1 MNYKDLKLK
10 NSYISYGEDNIAASF
25 LVPALQCTKIYR
37 RSVGFFSSQVL
48 LAILDGIINLVRNN
62 GRIMLAASPKLN
74 EQDVYAIDRGY
85 ELREEIVKEAFN
97 RDFCAE
103 LEQFDEKNLNLLVEL
118 ISQGYL
124 DIKIVVTE
132 KTGMYHDK
140 LGILE
145 DFDGN
150 TIVFYGSPNSSLS
163 GYEKN
168 YEKIR
173 IVKSWIPGTDEII
186 NDEVSEFDSIWNG
199 KNQFLK
205 VYDYTESAKKQILE
219 IVKKRERLG
228 GDKKT
233 GIVLRDY
240 QERAIEAWTENNY
253 HGFYVMATGTG
264 KTWTAIYSAKE
275 LLKTKDATI
284 VICAPYKHLIKQW
297 VQDLEVA
304 FPKAKI
310 IMVSSENLNWEQQ
323 LSQAI
328 VYKKYHSEA
337 QLIIVSTIASFS
349 LDRFMKSIKKSYD
362 DKLLIVDEAHRLTK
376 RTDAMQRMFKYMLGL
391 SATPYSGKSAKSG
404 KELMDYFG
412 GQVFSLPIEEA
423 LDRKFLVPYYYYPIY
438 VNATEEEEEKFRY
451 YTKQMMSC
459 FRNNVLIDPENFA
472 KYHRSRLRVIS
483 MADEKMQDI
492 IPIINRV
499 GIEDH
504 FIVYCG
510 DGRLFDNNTG
520 AEIKHIQAI
529 KNVLT
534 DLGYKVSQFT
544 AKENMKERM
553 QLINAFNNQEIS
565 ALVAI
570 RCLDEG
576 INIPSIKSAL
586 ILSSNDN
593 YREFVQRRGRILRN
607 DKNKEYA
614 TIYDIIVLPSHDM
627 DSWATIEFRRF
638 YEYAHL
644 ALNWNDGLED
654 DLRRQMCAYN
664 LNEEDVMA
672 YNYDEVE
679 ATLDE

>member
-85 ELREEIVKEAFN
+85 KLREEIVKEAFN

-219 IVKKRERLG
+219 IVKKRERFG

-627 DSWATIEFRRF
+627 DSWAAIEFRRF

-654 DLRRQMCAYN
+654 DLRSQIYEYN

>member
-1 MNYKDLKLK
+1 MNYKNLKFK

-74 EQDVYAIDRGY
+74 EQDVNAIDKGY
-85 ELREEIVKEAFN
+85 KLREEIIKEAFT
-97 RDFCAE
+97 RDFIAE

-173 IVKSWIPGTDEII
+173 IVKSWIPGTEEII

-219 IVKKRERLG
+219 IVRKREKIDD
-228 GDKKT
+228 DKKT

-240 QERAIEAWTENNY
+240 QERAIEAWIENNY

-275 LLKTKDATI
+275 LLKTKEATI

-328 VYKKYHSEA
+328 VYKKYHSEV
-337 QLIIVSTIASFS
+337 QIIIVSTIASFS

-376 RTDAMQRMFKYMLGL
+376 RTDTMQRMFKYMLGL

-412 GQVFSLPIEEA
+412 GQVFNLPIEEA
-423 LDRKFLVPYYYYPIY
+423 LERKFLVPYYYYPIY

-627 DSWATIEFRRF
+627 DSWAVIEFRRF

>member
-438 VNATEEEEEKFRY
+438 VNATEEEEEKFSY

-627 DSWATIEFRRF
+627 DSWAAIEFRRF